1 MEKLTFLKNHRPK
14 SARNYKYSFTNSNNY
29 YNCFNK
35 TNTKFPNI
43 RDKINKTNFNY
54 SKRDMIHNF
63 PEYSH
68 KSFFMSSTPFYY
80 FRNKNKKNEFCIC
93 YNGGPRKN
101 VSMNKKK
108 LSLCLNK
115 INNFSNFS
123 NFSKKKIKNNIYPI
137 ATEGN
142 TQKNKIKFNCK
153 CDRLDEEEKKINN
166 NNRYINPVMN
176 TEQNLIRSKI
186 NDKEEEKNKG
196 YEGFFTKYSILK
208 RRFNKIQIHNN
219 CKPFLVDDFR
229 YYSEY
234 Y

>member
-35 TNTKFPNI
+35 TNTKFPSV

-80 FRNKNKKNEFCIC
+80 FRNKNRKNEFCIC

-101 VSMNKKK
+101 VIM
-108 LSLCLNK
+108 
-115 INNFSNFS
+115 
-123 NFSKKKIKNNIYPI
+123 
-137 ATEGN
+137 EV
-142 TQKNKIKFNCK
+142 Q
-153 CDRLDEEEKKINN
+153 EKMF
-166 NNRYINPVMN
+166 P
-176 TEQNLIRSKI
+176 
-186 NDKEEEKNKG
+186 
-196 YEGFFTKYSILK
+196 
-208 RRFNKIQIHNN
+208 
-219 CKPFLVDDFR
+219 
-229 YYSEY
+229 
-234 Y
+234 